1 MGSAHS
7 AAVKSAQKGDVEAIK
22 KLLQRSDVK
31 KWLNKE
37 DEVSRLKNNT
47 RKTNMNHNDGYYRV
61 EGLLFIM
68 RVLMVTWKWRS
79 FWYLQEQMSII
90 LIK

>member
-1 MGSAHS
+1 MSSAHS
-7 AAVKSAQKGDVEAIK
+7 AAVVSAKKGDVEAIR
-22 KLLQRSDVK
+22 KLLQRNDVK
-31 KWLNKE
+31 EWLNKG
-37 DEVSRLKNNT
+37 DYVSRLKNNT

-79 FWYLQEQMSII
+79 FWNLQEQMSIV
-90 LIK
+90 LLQ